1 MFLSFIHNSASNG
14 RGRETSDWRRTPSK
28 RRTRTPTFYAISQR
42 MSKSTFTLATSPRA
56 RTTFIAS
63 RLLPRP
69 KLTRKSA
76 GRGGSTNPTSRT
88 SPRSS
93 SSPPRFSIF
102 NQHWAFDFFPCSRFH
117 FVRFRPSDNTCN
129 PVLVD
134 RHHFCTKTTSLLYK
148 KYWRSNSTLIRYRN
162 LVPPVLIAR

>member
-1 MFLSFIHNSASNG
+1 VFLSFIPNSASNG
-14 RGRETSDWRRTPSK
+14 RGRETSGWRRTPSK
-28 RRTRTPTFYAISQR
+28 RRTRTLTFYAISQR

-88 SPRSS
+88 SPNS
-93 SSPPRFSIF
+93 SSPLHFSIF
-102 NQHWAFDFFPCSRFH
+102 NQHSTFDFFPCSRFH
-117 FVRFRPSDNTCN
+117 FVGFRPSNNTCN
-129 PVLVD
+129 PVLLG
-134 RHHFCTKTTSLLYK
+134 RHHCCTKRIGGRTP
-148 KYWRSNSTLIRYRN
+148 R
-162 LVPPVLIAR
+162 